1 MSRVALGLAYDGSAW
16 QGWQTQPHRQTVQ
29 DTLEAAL
36 AQFCGVKDAVPTICA
51 GRTDTGVHGAMQVVH
66 LDTPLER
73 RMESWVRGA
82 NAFLPPTISVQ
93 WAKAV
98 PDDFHARFSARAR
111 TYVYLLWRG
120 RVRPALWAGRA
131 GWCHHPLDVEAMRAA
146 AGALLGEHDFSSFR
160 SSQCQAKHP
169 VRVMHRLDI
178 EERGPFLVF
187 TLRANA
193 FLHHMVR
200 NIMGALL
207 QVGQGRESVDWMAQ
221 LLSWRDRR
229 RGAPTFSPDG
239 LYLSA
244 IEYPDEFGLDELD
257 GGAVLLAPFTQ
268 APGSPS

>member
-36 AQFCGVKDAVPTICA
+36 AQFCGVAEAVPTICA

-66 LDTPLER
+66 LDTPLQR
-73 RMESWVRGA
+73 RMESWVRGV

-98 PDDFHARFSARAR
+98 SDDFHARFSARAR

-200 NIMGALL
+200 NL
-207 QVGQGRESVDWMAQ
+207 VGSLVYVGDGRRPV
-221 LLSWRDRR
+221 SWLAEVLAARSRSA
-229 RGAPTFSPDG
+229 GAPTFAAGG
-239 LYLSA
+239 LYLASVRYEA
-244 IEYPDEFGLDELD
+244 PWSFPGRGDEPLSLAGLI
-257 GGAVLLAPFTQ
+257 
-268 APGSPS
+268 